1 MELFDFQAET
11 VERLEPK
18 RGSLIAHDMGT
29 GKTVTAIAL
38 DKSRRQSF
46 DNPAK
51 TLIICPLS
59 VIDTWVKHF
68 KLWAPELKLA
78 WVNNKNRRP
87 FMEAMDAT
95 FRNANSIGYDVF
107 IMHYAA
113 VRLEPDVARYP
124 WFHVISDEVH
134 ALQDRKSSQTKAV
147 KKIPAFYKTGLSGTP
162 VFNKPDDLWSI
173 LNWLYPKYWTSYWAY
188 FKRYIKWVEYDGYRT
203 IIGVENEEELQQ
215 VMAGFYSRV
224 KKEDVI
230 KDLPDKYFSVVK
242 TRMHPKQEKAYKQM
256 KRDMLAWIGEHE
268 DEPVNAPV
276 VLAQLTR
283 LQQFASAYA
292 EIIKTTKKRKNCYEC
307 GQLHIES
314 CETCG
319 PIYEKYEKAID
330 NYAIDYDEEV
340 GLPQFGS
347 NCENLKQVKCIGH
360 PHEFV
365 QLSEPS
371 CKVDAAIEL
380 IQASDEPIIFFSQ
393 FAQMA
398 TLLAK
403 RCEKLGISCGLYTGS
418 VTKEN
423 RDKIVEDFQSGKLK
437 VFSGSIKAG
446 GQGLTL
452 TASSTVGLL
461 NREWAESL
469 NDQAIDRAHRIGQKN
484 AVHVI
489 DFVTEESID
498 EERNLEIALDW
509 QVIKKL
515 LGEL

>member
-1 MELFDFQAET
+1 MELFDYQRDTAL
-11 VERLEPK
+11 RLEPK

-38 DKSRRQSF
+38 DKLRRANF

-59 VIDTWVKHF
+59 VVTVWADHLAV
-68 KLWAPELKLA
+68 WAPHLNVMT
-78 WVNNKNRRP
+78 VNNKNRRP
-87 FMEAMDAT
+87 FMEAMDNT
-95 FRNANSIGYDVF
+95 FKNPFGIGYDVF
-107 IMHYAA
+107 IIHYAA

-124 WFHVISDEVH
+124 WFHVICDEVH

-173 LNWLYPKYWTSYWAY
+173 LNWLYPKYWTSYWNY

-203 IIGVENEEELQQ
+203 IIGIENEEELQSII
-215 VMAGFYSRV
+215 AGFYSRV
-224 KKEDVI
+224 KKEDVV
-230 KDLPDKYFSVVK
+230 KDLPDKYFS
-242 TRMHPKQEKAYKQM
+242 TLTARMHPKQEKAYTQM
-256 KRDMLAWIGEHE
+256 KKNMLAWVGEHE
-268 DEPVNAPV
+268 DEPVNASV

-283 LQQFASAYA
+283 MQQFASAYA
-292 EIIKTTKKRKNCYEC
+292 EVIQTTKRRRNCGEC
-307 GQLHIES
+307 AKDHIND
-314 CETCG
+314 CVVCL
-319 PIYEKYEKAID
+319 PIYREYELSF
-330 NYAIDYDEEV
+330 YEFDEDLDDFPEFESPCED
-340 GLPQFGS
+340 LP
-347 NCENLKQVKCIGH
+347 KVKCVGH
-360 PHEFV
+360 PFEFV

-371 CKVDAAIEL
+371 CKIDEAIAK
-380 IQASDEPIIFFSQ
+380 IQESDGPVIVFSQ

-403 RCEKLGISCGLYTGS
+403 RCEKLGISCGLYTGA
-418 VTKEN
+418 VPKET
-423 RDKIVEDFQSGKLK
+423 RDQVVRDFQAGKLK

-452 TASSTVGLL
+452 TASSTVMLL
-461 NREWAESL
+461 NREWVEAL
-469 NDQAIDRAHRIGQKN
+469 NEQAIDRAHRIGQKN

-489 DFVTEESID
+489 DVVTENSID
-498 EERNLEIALDW
+498 EERNLEIAMDW

>member
-1 MELFDFQAET
+1 MIWAQ
-11 VERLEPK
+11 VE
-18 RGSLIAHDMGT
+18 

-38 DKSRRQSF
+38 DKLRRSSF

-59 VIDTWVKHF
+59 VIDTWVKH
-68 KLWAPELKLA
+68 LRAWAPHLNVIH
-78 WVNNKNRRP
+78 VNNKNRKP

-95 FRNANSIGYDVF
+95 FRNAYDVGYDVF

-113 VRLEPDVARYP
+113 VRLEPDVGRYP
-124 WFHVISDEVH
+124 WFHIICDEVH
-134 ALQDRKSSQTKAV
+134 ALQDRKSSQSKAV

-188 FKRYIKWVEYDGYRT
+188 FKRYIKWIEYDGYRT
-203 IIGVENEEELQQ
+203 IIGVENEEELQDII
-215 VMAGFYSRV
+215 AGFYSRV
-224 KKEDVI
+224 KKEDVV
-230 KDLPDKYFSVVK
+230 KDLPDKYYSTIK
-242 TRMHPKQEKAYKQM
+242 TKMHPKQEKAYNQM
-256 KRDMLAWIGEHE
+256 KKDMLSWVGEHE
-268 DEPVNAPV
+268 DEPINAPV

-292 EIIKTTKKRKNCYEC
+292 EIIKTTKKYRNCRSCAQDHVDECSICAPLYAEYEAKLDEHF
-307 GQLHIES
+307 QLYEEDSNHDAPEFES
-314 CETCG
+314 DCE
-319 PIYEKYEKAID
+319 D
-330 NYAIDYDEEV
+330 
-340 GLPQFGS
+340 
-347 NCENLKQVKCIGH
+347 LKRVKCVGH
-360 PHEFV
+360 PYEYV

-371 CKVDAAIEL
+371 CKVDAAIEKIL
-380 IQASDEPIIFFSQ
+380 ESEEPIILFSQ

-398 TLLAK
+398 KLIAD
-403 RCEKLGISCGLYTGS
+403 RCEKMGISCGLYTGS
-418 VTKEN
+418 VSKEN
-423 RDKIVEDFQSGKLK
+423 RDKVVEDFQNGKLR
-437 VFSGSIKAG
+437 VFAGSIKAG

-461 NREWAESL
+461 NREWAEAL

-489 DFVTEESID
+489 DFVTEDSID
-498 EERNLEIALDW
+498 EERNLGIALDW